1 MNEERE
7 HILKMLQDDTISTEQ
22 AMELLDAL
30 EPSPGSP
37 PPLSGDI
44 VEPYEPPPNMNKY
57 RRFWRSPFFIA
68 LGFLVFFGLWL
79 YVIYQNNAGAI
90 TLGFVFVWSLFM
102 LAFLAVA
109 LAFFSRRAAWLHV
122 RVKEKDGRNI
132 NISLPLP
139 LRLAQWSIHI
149 AEHFVDEQTRGHLF
163 MASQF
168 ITAAQET
175 MREPGAE
182 PLMIDVDDD
191 DGDHVQVYIG

>member
-7 HILKMLQDDTISTEQ
+7 NILQMLQDGTITTEQ

-30 EPSPGSP
+30 ATASSSQ

-44 VEPYEPPPNMNKY
+44 MEPYEPPPNMNKY
-57 RRFWRSPFFIA
+57 RRFWRIPFFISLA
-68 LGFLVFFGLWL
+68 FLVFFGLWL
-79 YVIYQNNAGAI
+79 YVIYQTNEGTI

-102 LAFLAVA
+102 LAFLAVV

-139 LRLAQWSIHI
+139 LRLAQWGIRI
-149 AEHFVDEQTRGHLF
+149 ADRFVDEQTQGHLF

-175 MREPGAE
+175 MREPDAE